1 MAISTYLLLL
11 LTHPMEFRTLVQY
24 SIYHDKRD
32 ITAPSEHPT
41 TGWDRP
47 SMRRCW
53 ELLDLTSRSF
63 SSVIKGL
70 EGDLARVVCLFY
82 LVLRALDTVE
92 DDMTLPSHVKQPIL
106 RAFHQHTLTTG
117 WNFTDSGPNEKDR
130 EVLVDYAVVVEEIR
144 RLPAADRDAIVS
156 IAQKMGVGMADFAER
171 AESYAANQEKTEKR
185 GAWAGEAKDDGKYLL
200 TIASYEL
207 YCHYVAGLVGEGLS
221 LLFAASG
228 KESPLIAHQLEL
240 SNHMGLLLQKTNITR
255 DVREDVEDGR
265 FFWPREIWGNPKY
278 GKFERMEQLC
288 EATPKL
294 AERPS
299 AAFKEK
305 AALAAANG
313 VGQEQ
318 ALYVLNAQILDALRH
333 ATPSLDYLRL
343 LRNQSTFNFCA
354 IPATMAMATL
364 EICFNN
370 PKVLGGNVKIRKAD
384 AAGLI
389 MRSTNPRE
397 VSLIFREYARR
408 IHARVTPRDPSFTGI
423 SVACGKIEQWCEHH
437 YPSFIQL
444 STAPPSAYGSP
455 ATRQAINHLDARG
468 RTHLFYE
475 QLETDRAQLARVEKY
490 KADVA
495 SGKRKPVPDAG
506 QGDVGM
512 WELAGYVGGGIAVLI
527 AIIFGVVW
535 LILQIAD

>member
-1 MAISTYLLLL
+1 MAFATYLLLL

-32 ITAPSEHPT
+32 ITAPSEHPS
-41 TGWDRP
+41 TGWDRA

-106 RAFHQHTLTTG
+106 RAFHQHTLTPG
-117 WNFTDSGPNEKDR
+117 WHFTDSGPDEKDR
-130 EVLVDYAVVVEEIR
+130 EVLVDYAVVVEELG

-156 IAQKMGVGMADFAER
+156 IAQKMGLGMADFAAR
-171 AESYAANQEKTEKR
+171 AESYAANKEK
-185 GAWAGEAKDDGKYLL
+185 AGEGEDDGKYLP

-207 YCHYVAGLVGEGLS
+207 YCHYVAGLVGEGLC

-228 KESPLIAHQLEL
+228 KESPIIADQLEL

-255 DVREDVEDGR
+255 DVREDVEEGR
-265 FFWPREIWGNPKY
+265 FFWPREIWGSAKY

-294 AERPS
+294 GERPS
-299 AAFKEK
+299 AAFNEK

-318 ALYVLNAQILDALRH
+318 ALYVLSAQILDALRH
-333 ATPSLDYLRL
+333 APPSLDYLRL

-354 IPATMAMATL
+354 IPVTMAMATL
-364 EICFNN
+364 ELCFMN
-370 PKVLGGNVKIRKAD
+370 PKVLGGNVKIRKAE

-408 IHARVTPRDPSFTGI
+408 IHARASPRDPSFIGI
-423 SVACGKIEQWCEHH
+423 SVACGKIEQWCEHY

-444 STAPPSAYGSP
+444 STAPASPYGSSP
-455 ATRQAINHLDARG
+455 STRQAINHLDARG

-475 QLETDRAQLARVEKY
+475 KLEADRVQLARVEKF
-490 KADVA
+490 KAEVA
-495 SGKRKPVPDAG
+495 SGKRKPVANAG

-527 AIIFGVVW
+527 AVIFGVVW
-535 LILQIAD
+535 FILQISD